1 VGRGVTVSAMA
12 RSAGVDESDPR
23 PAWEQRSLNRVGQQ
37 ALQRSHKIIEAARE
51 LVAEGGL
58 EAVTLR
64 PLLEKSGLSR
74 RAFYDRFEGM
84 DDVFLAL
91 FEETMARGAEGLARR
106 IAKVEGAPAKIEALV
121 RNMASAARNPSRHR
135 IWLLAMSSEHARLA
149 EQRPAELQEAIRP
162 MNELM
167 ARILAEGM
175 EEGTI
180 RRTDPDGLAETLHAL
195 VASEVHRNL
204 YLDRRGKRWI
214 DDLCEFC
221 LHGIRAR

>member
-1 VGRGVTVSAMA
+1 MVSAMG
-12 RSAGVDESDPR
+12 RSESLRDDSR
-23 PAWEQRSLNRVGQQ
+23 TAWEQRSLDRVGRE
-37 ALQRSHKIIEAARE
+37 ALQRSHEIIEAARE

-64 PLLEKSGLSR
+64 PLLERSGLSR

-91 FEETMARGAEGLARR
+91 FEDTMARGAEGIAKR
-106 IAKVEGAPAKIEALV
+106 ISKVEGAPAKIEVVV
-121 RNMASAARNPSRHR
+121 RSMASAARNPSKHR
-135 IWLLAMSSEHARLA
+135 MWILAMSSEHIRLA
-149 EQRPAELQEAIRP
+149 EHRPAELQEAIRP
-162 MNELM
+162 MNDLM
-167 ARILAEGM
+167 AQILAEGM

-180 RRTDPDGLAETLHAL
+180 RSTDPEGLAETLHAL

-204 YLDRRGKRWI
+204 QRDRRGKRWI

-221 LHGIRAR
+221 LHGIEAR

>member
-1 VGRGVTVSAMA
+1 MVSAMA
-12 RSAGVDESDPR
+12 RSGALDDSEPR
-23 PAWEQRSLNRVGQQ
+23 PAWEQRSLDRVGRQ
-37 ALQRSHKIIEAARE
+37 ALQRSHEIIEAARE

-64 PLLEKSGLSR
+64 PLLERSGLSR

-121 RNMASAARNPSRHR
+121 RNMASAAQNPSKHR
-135 IWLLAMSSEHARLA
+135 TWLLAMSSEHVRLA
-149 EQRPAELQEAIRP
+149 EQRPADLQEAIRP
-162 MNELM
+162 MNSLM
-167 ARILAEGM
+167 AGILAAGM

-180 RRTDPDGLAETLHAL
+180 RKTDPEGLAETLHAL

-204 YLDRRGKRWI
+204 YRDRRGKRWI

-221 LHGIRAR
+221 LHGIGAR